1 MANTTYEQ
9 NPRLFQANSIAPDLT
24 NQPALPESP
33 LSHKGAVAIRVVDL
47 R

>member
-24 NQPALPESP
+24 NQPALPEGP